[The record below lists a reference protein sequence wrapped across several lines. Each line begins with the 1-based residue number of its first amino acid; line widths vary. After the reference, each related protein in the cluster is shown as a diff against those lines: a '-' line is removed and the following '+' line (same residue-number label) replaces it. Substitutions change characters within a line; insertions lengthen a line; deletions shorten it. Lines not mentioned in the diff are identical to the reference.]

1 MQNDKLGKLAGILK
15 DTMNLFVKNN
25 PLIMGGAT
33 AFFTMFALPPI
44 LIILIQ
50 VFSLFIDPKTIRHE
64 LSIGL
69 TDVFGREVVRQ
80 LVAVIRAVRKLNYN
94 WIAAV
99 LVFVF
104 LLFVATTVFKIIRN
118 TINQIWEIKEPEFK
132 IMTTLRARLK
142 TLMVILVTGI
152 IFIIGVFVE
161 TIQVMIGNYFVT
173 IVPSISTILNQ
184 ALGFVISVLIQAIWF
199 MIIFRYLPSVRPKW
213 NIAWIGGLFTS
224 LLFSLGKMILHVLL
238 TYNNINN
245 FYGASASLV
254 LLLLFVFY
262 AAMILYF
269 GAAFTKVWAH
279 YKGQEI
285 VKKKPAVQV
294 KKGLS

>member
-1 MQNDKLGKLAGILK
+1 
-15 DTMNLFVKNN
+15 
-25 PLIMGGAT
+25 
-33 AFFTMFALPPI
+33 MFALPPI

-94 WIAAV
+94 WIAAI

-132 IMTTLRARLK
+132 IMNTVRARIK
-142 TLMVILVTGI
+142 TLVVIFVTGI

-184 ALGFVISVLIQAIWF
+184 VLGFIISVLIQAIWF

-213 NIAWIGGLFTS
+213 NIAWIGALFTS
-224 LLFSLGKMILHVLL
+224 LLFSLGKMVLHVLL

-262 AAMILYF
+262 SAMILYF

-279 YKGQEI
+279 HKGEEI
-285 VKKKPAVQV
+285 EIKQTAVAAD
-294 KKGLS
+294 

>member
-1 MQNDKLGKLAGILK
+1 MQNGKLLRLGGILK

-80 LVAVIRAVRKLNYN
+80 LVAVIRAVRKLSYN
-94 WIAAV
+94 WVATI
-99 LVFVF
+99 LVFIF

-142 TLMVILVTGI
+142 TLIVILVTGV
-152 IFIIGVFVE
+152 IFIMGVFIE

-184 ALGFVISVLIQAIWF
+184 LLGFVISVLIQAIWF
-199 MIIFRYLPSVRPKW
+199 MIIFRYLPSARAKW
-213 NIAWIGGLFTS
+213 SVSWVGAVFTS
-224 LLFSLGKMILHVLL
+224 LLFSLGKIILHVML

-262 AAMILYF
+262 SAMILYF
-269 GAAFTKVWAH
+269 GAAFTKVWAQ
-279 YKGQEI
+279 YKGVEI
-285 VKKKPAVQV
+285 VQKKTAAQG
-294 KKGLS
+294 KKELS